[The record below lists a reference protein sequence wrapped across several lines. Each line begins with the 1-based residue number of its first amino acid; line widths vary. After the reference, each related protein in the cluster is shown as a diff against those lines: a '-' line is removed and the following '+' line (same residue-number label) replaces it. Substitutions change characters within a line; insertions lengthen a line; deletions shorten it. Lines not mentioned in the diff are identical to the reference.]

1 MSFFL
6 KNNLFKKSSL
16 SPRHKLCTVVFFLH
30 GPAHGKESNKVNL
43 AKEMCVHVSALTRRF
58 FGTSAKKMAESF
70 PPPPPRPPYFTQRGE
85 EMAK

>member
-6 KNNLFKKSSL
+6 KITSSKKVL
-16 SPRHKLCTVVFFLH
+16 SPPVINCVPLFFFLH

-70 PPPPPRPPYFTQRGE
+70 PPRPPYFTQRGE

>member
-6 KNNLFKKSSL
+6 KITSSKKVL
-16 SPRHKLCTVVFFLH
+16 SPPVINCVPLFFFLH

-43 AKEMCVHVSALTRRF
+43 AKEMCSHVSALTRRF

-70 PPPPPRPPYFTQRGE
+70 PPPCPPYFTQRGE